1 MLLLLILPL
10 CLSQLQVETIEW
22 PALLFITHIDPRL
35 LFLISLYHIISFCSR
50 DIDPFLLSLPP
61 HPHLDLI
68 SVAIL
73 AGQLL

>member
-22 PALLFITHIDPRL
+22 PALLFITHIGPRL

-50 DIDPFLLSLPP
+50 DIDPFLLSLPL
-61 HPHLDLI
+61 PHLDLI
-68 SVAIL
+68 SMAIF
-73 AGQLL
+73 AGQLF